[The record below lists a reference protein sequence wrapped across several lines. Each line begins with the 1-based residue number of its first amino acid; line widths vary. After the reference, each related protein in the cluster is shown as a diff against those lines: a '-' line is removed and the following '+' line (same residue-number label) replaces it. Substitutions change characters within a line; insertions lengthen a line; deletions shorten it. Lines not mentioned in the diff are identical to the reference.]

1 MTVDRLTRVNE
12 LLKREIGE
20 ALFKIIK
27 EDDFDLSAV
36 TITHVIASS
45 SLRHAKVMVSIRDHE
60 DKRGRMMA
68 ILRRYRGEIQARIGK
83 DVILKYTPRLTFEL
97 DTSIEKG
104 DAVLSLLHT
113 MERRGELPPEED
125 PEPDNIP
132 PAGGK
137 TA

>member
-20 ALFKIIK
+20 ALYQIIK

-36 TITHVIASS
+36 TVTHVITSS
-45 SLRHAKVMVSIRDHE
+45 SLRNARVMVSIRDNH
-60 DKRGRMMA
+60 DKRDRMLA
-68 ILRRYRGEIQARIGK
+68 ILRSYRAEIQKRISK
-83 DVILKYTPRLTFEL
+83 DIILKYTPRLTFAL

-104 DAVLSLLHT
+104 DAVLSLLHV

-125 PEPDNIP
+125 EPADNS
-132 PAGGK
+132 GVDEK
-137 TA
+137 NT